1 MSCSVLKCQRKDCA
15 LKISISSI
23 NVRLPCDLFMIKVSC
38 VSLTDCHL
46 ESLFGTEDW
55 GTGYKNCSNSQ
66 YQSFIDIFKV
76 FFVSV
81 IYNWHNSL
89 RCLASVRS
97 VVLGIALYRR
107 FHTSGFADVL
117 VKSTGL

>member
-1 MSCSVLKCQRKDCA
+1 MSKK
-15 LKISISSI
+15 
-23 NVRLPCDLFMIKVSC
+23 RLRAKKYLTLVSMSDLLVTSFMTEVSC

-55 GTGYKNCSNSQ
+55 GTGYKNAPILQ